1 MYDSPKIGRGPD
13 GVQKGTVYLIG
24 AGPGD
29 PELLTLRALRLL
41 QQADTVVY
49 DNLIGAG
56 ILEHARRDAE
66 RIYAGKRCSRHSMSQ
81 EEINRLLVS
90 LALAGKQVAR
100 LKGGDPF
107 FFGRGGE
114 EVEALASCGIR
125 YEVVPGVTAASGV
138 AACSGIPL
146 THRDYAQ
153 SCIFATGHLKDG
165 SVNLDWEALARP
177 RQTAVIYM
185 ALGGLPL
192 ICRELV
198 RHGLPATTPAAAVQ
212 SGTTP
217 SQRVVTG
224 TLATVPDLV
233 AALALKSPV
242 LVIVGEVVKL
252 NRRLAW
258 FAQPHSDEHV
268 TASPVHAGETT
279 RLLDPKTLA
288 SMQRHTM

>member
-1 MYDSPKIGRGPD
+1 MHDLPENGLRPD
-13 GVQKGTVYLIG
+13 RDRQGIVYLIG

-29 PELLTLRALRLL
+29 PELLTLRALRRL
-41 QQADTVVY
+41 QQADAVVY

-56 ILEHARRDAE
+56 ILEHARKGAE
-66 RIYAGKRCSRHSMSQ
+66 LIYVGKRCSRHSMSQ
-81 EEINRLLVS
+81 EEINRLLVA
-90 LALAGKQVAR
+90 LALAGKRVAR

-114 EVEALASCGIR
+114 EIEALASCGIP

-138 AACSGIPL
+138 AAYAGIPL
-146 THRDYAQ
+146 THRDHAQ

-165 SVNLDWEALARP
+165 SVNLDWPALARP
-177 RQTAVIYM
+177 HQTAVIYM
-185 ALGGLPL
+185 GLGGLPL

-198 RHGLPATTPAAAVQ
+198 RHGLPGKTPAAAVQ
-212 SGTTP
+212 SGTT
-217 SQRVVTG
+217 SHQRVVTG
-224 TLATVPDLV
+224 TLDTLPDLV

-258 FAQPHSDEHV
+258 FEQSRSDHP
-268 TASPVHAGETT
+268 ASISSVRET
-279 RLLDPKTLA
+279 RPLDPQTLA
-288 SMQRHTM
+288 SMQRHSM

>member
-1 MYDSPKIGRGPD
+1 MPPMIESRA
-13 GVQKGTVYLIG
+13 GVVYLIG

-29 PELLTLRALRLL
+29 PELLTVRALRLL
-41 QQADTVVY
+41 QQADAVVY

-56 ILEHARRDAE
+56 ILEHARREAE
-66 RIYAGKRCSRHSMSQ
+66 LVYAGKRCSRHSMSQ

-90 LALAGKQVAR
+90 LALAGKRVAR

-114 EVEALASCGIR
+114 EIEALASCGIL
-125 YEVVPGVTAASGV
+125 YEVVPGVTAAGGV
-138 AACSGIPL
+138 AAYAGIPL

-153 SCIFATGHLKDG
+153 SCVFATGHLKDG
-165 SVNLDWEALARP
+165 SVKLDWEALARP
-177 RQTAVIYM
+177 HQTAVIYM
-185 ALGGLPL
+185 GLGGLPL

-198 RHGLPATTPAAAVQ
+198 RHGLPAKTPAAAVQ

-217 SQRVVTG
+217 NQRVVTG
-224 TLATVPDLV
+224 TLETLPDLV

-252 NRRLAW
+252 HRRLAW
-258 FAQPHSDEHV
+258 FSQSQPDEP
-268 TASPVHAGETT
+268 ASVFPASET
-279 RLLDPKTLA
+279 RPLDPKMLA
-288 SMQRHTM
+288 SMQRHSM